1 MSSESHQDAGAHRV
15 ERKLPPP
22 FPYSMR
28 YPEPDPSD
36 PFAPLSVLRDR
47 TATLTNSPY
56 ESPVAIPD
64 STPASS
70 RMLDLATFVVHQRS
84 KSTALGFPSAESGW
98 QGHASQL
105 RKGASMGLRV
115 NEYAPGTEAPAATMT
130 STTLGPSATETQR
143 HEARRRSQS
152 VFALRSGTF
161 SFLDSRAVPGP
172 QHNAESSTRRHSLSP
187 YGSRASVATSSS
199 TSSGNSTRRE
209 RRTSG
214 ASARPRSCSSSFV
227 SATLLDGVSEQL
239 DGAVPLRKDMH
250 VMQVDI
256 PATRGD
262 EKCSEGLPRALPPP
276 PLDKRSPS
284 VSSTGSWSRDLPFY
298 SATSRPQTPSSI
310 RSSRPVSLPPTSVF
324 SFPVTSVT
332 HPPSK
337 PPPFTTSPVTPAT
350 HRTTPIPS
358 TLATSLPHSVSNS
371 RRVSTPRDTLPL
383 PLNFRFPNQSAES
396 EPESVERDGGRFARL
411 RARKSI
417 ALQTRRSSTSS
428 SLRSTLRAAAEAA
441 DKLAAEDASLPA
453 PPEVTLP
460 PKVAQKLVVVPE
472 NTRTTSL
479 TAGTSPRS
487 NELEEYPRVGPQTGG
502 WECGAEPSVSAP
514 PIMHAS
520 PQCSTDSVQV
530 AHTQVAANATRHCP
544 PKAEV
549 KAGPC
554 LHPHFTNDRHRGV
567 LTWLCLVAVPRRRY
581 HCRALCRARPRLPH
595 IPSLW

>member
-70 RMLDLATFVVHQRS
+70 RMLDLAAFVVHQRS

-298 SATSRPQTPSSI
+298 SATSRPQTP
-310 RSSRPVSLPPTSVF
+310 T
-324 SFPVTSVT
+324 
-332 HPPSK
+332 
-337 PPPFTTSPVTPAT
+337 
-350 HRTTPIPS
+350 
-358 TLATSLPHSVSNS
+358 
-371 RRVSTPRDTLPL
+371 
-383 PLNFRFPNQSAES
+383 ES

-502 WECGAEPSVSAP
+502 WGAVLSRSAHSGCCKCYTALSSKGRGEGRASVCTLTSQTIDIAGFLHGMPGRSSSTPLPLSRPLPSPPTVTTHPEPMVKLSPTPLPYVLEPHYTRSSSAPCCTYAYSTGPAYYPPSTSITDEQPSVTA
-514 PIMHAS
+514 AS
-520 PQCSTDSVQV
+520 HSND
-530 AHTQVAANATRHCP
+530 ANAITY
-544 PKAEV
+544 
-549 KAGPC
+549 GPC
-554 LHPHFTNDRHRGV
+554 FGLK
-567 LTWLCLVAVPRRRY
+567 Y
-581 HCRALCRARPRLPH
+581 HAGDFKL
-595 IPSLW
+595 SSS